1 VASQARAIVPLQ
13 QNGAGVPVFAVP
25 GHNGDVFCYRALAQ
39 SLGDDQPFFG
49 LQPPGVDGRDEPLER
64 VADLA
69 AYFAAQIRA
78 FQPCGPYVIAG
89 FCAGGTVAFELAQ
102 QLVADGAEIAF
113 IALFGCPYPTY
124 FRRVPQLRERLAQRV
139 AGALKHARVLATHSM
154 AQGREYVLDKLRQR
168 RSATKGDAVLEPVLI
183 QRAKVENATLA
194 AVREYTPREFTGRIK
209 LFLPSSSWA
218 RNATRALQWR
228 SAARNAE
235 EYYGPESCTGDN
247 MLLEPNAALFAEL
260 FRRSETAKS

>member
-1 VASQARAIVPLQ
+1 MPLQ

-64 VADLA
+64 VEDLA
-69 AYFAAQIRA
+69 AYFATQIRA

-102 QLVADGAEIAF
+102 QLVEDGAVVGF

-124 FRRVPQLRERLAQRV
+124 FRWLPQLRERLAQRV
-139 AGALKHARVLATHSM
+139 AGALKHARVLATLSM
-154 AQGREYVLDKLRQR
+154 AQCREYVLDKLRQR
-168 RSATKGDAVLEPVLI
+168 RGAKRDAVLDPVLI
-183 QRAKVENATLA
+183 QRAKVEDATLV
-194 AVREYTPREFTGRIK
+194 AVREYTPRQFRGRIK
-209 LFLPSSSWA
+209 LFLPSPSWA

-228 SAARNAE
+228 SAARKAE
-235 EYYGPESCTGDN
+235 EYYGPEGCTGDN
-247 MLLEPNAALFAEL
+247 MLREPNAALFAEL
-260 FRRSETAKS
+260 FRRSETANS